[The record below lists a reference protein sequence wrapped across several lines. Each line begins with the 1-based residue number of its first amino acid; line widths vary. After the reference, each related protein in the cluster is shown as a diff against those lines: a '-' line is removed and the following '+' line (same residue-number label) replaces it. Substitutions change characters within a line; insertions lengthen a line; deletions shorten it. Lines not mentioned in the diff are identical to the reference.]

1 MIRELKEEIE
11 KLRTGGGGGGGDS
24 GGADT
29 SALVAQQ
36 KALEDQIEA
45 ERREFAEKLAA

>member
-11 KLRTGGGGGGGDS
+11 KMRANGGGGGGG
-24 GGADT
+24 GGDT

-36 KALEDQIEA
+36 KALED
-45 ERREFAEKLAA
+45 